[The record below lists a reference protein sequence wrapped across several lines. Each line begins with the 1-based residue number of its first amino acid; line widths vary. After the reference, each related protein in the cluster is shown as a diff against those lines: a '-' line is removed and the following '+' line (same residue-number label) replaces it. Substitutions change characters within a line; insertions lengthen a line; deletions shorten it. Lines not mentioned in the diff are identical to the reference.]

1 MVARDSP
8 RTLRHQELV
17 RCCPRTKH
25 TGWEGG
31 CCMGGAKHLPRQEG
45 RACGGW
51 RLVGHEPCGE
61 GPGMSADRAQL
72 SLLKLPESSLQ
83 PALWPA
89 FLPCTVIAPS
99 GDGDLKAWLPLLHF
113 YNSPQQRTHQICAYW
128 NSATTTKTPLPMK
141 QKELSSSLFFFF
153 LPPAGMSFWQI
164 ISPSLGFLTGKQVL
178 QMFYKVWIWVLL
190 WVSALKVELGH
201 FSQLQWGLS
210 LPWSLP
216 HITEPLSQRLSKS
229 LSYYQKWLNL

>member
-17 RCCPRTKH
+17 GCCPRTKH

-31 CCMGGAKHLPRQEG
+31 CCMGGAKHLPGQEG
-45 RACGGW
+45 STWGGW
-51 RLVGHEPCGE
+51 GLVGHEPCVE
-61 GPGMSADRAQL
+61 GPGMSADGAQPI
-72 SLLKLPESSLQ
+72 LLKLPESSVQ

-89 FLPCTVIAPS
+89 LLPCTVIAPP

-113 YNSPQQRTHQICAYW
+113 YNSPQQRTHQIWAYW
-128 NSATTTKTPLPMK
+128 NSATTTTKTPLPMK

-164 ISPSLGFLTGKQVL
+164 ISPSLGFL
-178 QMFYKVWIWVLL
+178 I
-190 WVSALKVELGH
+190 VSN
-201 FSQLQWGLS
+201 FWRCSIRSQYEFCCDSQ
-210 LPWSLP
+210 PW
-216 HITEPLSQRLSKS
+216 R
-229 LSYYQKWLNL
+229 